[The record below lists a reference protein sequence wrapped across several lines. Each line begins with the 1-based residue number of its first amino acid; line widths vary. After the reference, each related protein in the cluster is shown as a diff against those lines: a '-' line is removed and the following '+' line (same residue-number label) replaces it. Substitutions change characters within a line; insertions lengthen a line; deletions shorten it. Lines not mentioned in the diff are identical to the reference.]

1 MTFKTSLW
9 ESLPFQIC
17 AKQQN
22 SRKRRTNDWTTD
34 TGPIVYCVLFTYL
47 HCFCLYFHSVLWKGH
62 RGADEFNCEI
72 SIRIDG
78 IRLFVSFSQV
88 KKKKKNEKMNAPPP
102 VYASSCPALQSN
114 LSLHSSSY
122 YSEYSGGAR
131 RRLSST
137 GEADTS
143 ATSSY
148 EGSDSSENSDES
160 RLEPVSQ
167 MEREQLETF
176 FRGLKSQ
183 VSYEAT
189 RAFFQKRA

>member
-1 MTFKTSLW
+1 MF
-9 ESLPFQIC
+9 PFL
-17 AKQQN
+17 
-22 SRKRRTNDWTTD
+22 
-34 TGPIVYCVLFTYL
+34 LFQT
-47 HCFCLYFHSVLWKGH
+47 
-62 RGADEFNCEI
+62 
-72 SIRIDG
+72 
-78 IRLFVSFSQV
+78 
-88 KKKKKNEKMNAPPP
+88 MNGP

-122 YSEYSGGAR
+122 YSEYSGTAR

-160 RLEPVSQ
+160 RLDPVSQ

-183 VSYEAT
+183 V
-189 RAFFQKRA
+189 RL

>member
-1 MTFKTSLW
+1 MLRKVFRFSLLTF
-9 ESLPFQIC
+9 PFLLFQ
-17 AKQQN
+17 
-22 SRKRRTNDWTTD
+22 TT
-34 TGPIVYCVLFTYL
+34 
-47 HCFCLYFHSVLWKGH
+47 
-62 RGADEFNCEI
+62 
-72 SIRIDG
+72 
-78 IRLFVSFSQV
+78 
-88 KKKKKNEKMNAPPP
+88 MNGP

-122 YSEYSGGAR
+122 YSEYSGTAR

-160 RLEPVSQ
+160 RLDPVSQ

-183 VSYEAT
+183 VRRSVNVI
-189 RAFFQKRA
+189 QKRDD

>member
-1 MTFKTSLW
+1 MYLINDYSKTDINKTKSTF
-9 ESLPFQIC
+9 FN
-17 AKQQN
+17 KQNVHSCN
-22 SRKRRTNDWTTD
+22 SRFF
-34 TGPIVYCVLFTYL
+34 IY
-47 HCFCLYFHSVLWKGH
+47 
-62 RGADEFNCEI
+62 I
-72 SIRIDG
+72 
-78 IRLFVSFSQV
+78 VSFFFNFQ
-88 KKKKKNEKMNAPPP
+88 KTMNGP

-122 YSEYSGGAR
+122 YSEYSGTTR

-160 RLEPVSQ
+160 RLDPVSQ

-183 VSYEAT
+183 VSFVRNAINYT
-189 RAFFQKRA
+189 CNKDVD

>member
-1 MTFKTSLW
+1 
-9 ESLPFQIC
+9 
-17 AKQQN
+17 
-22 SRKRRTNDWTTD
+22 
-34 TGPIVYCVLFTYL
+34 
-47 HCFCLYFHSVLWKGH
+47 
-62 RGADEFNCEI
+62 
-72 SIRIDG
+72 
-78 IRLFVSFSQV
+78 
-88 KKKKKNEKMNAPPP
+88 MNGP

-122 YSEYSGGAR
+122 YSEYGGTAR

-183 VSYEAT
+183 VSAMRCDARE
-189 RAFFQKRA
+189 RERERPVHGNN